1 MRAFRIWPG
10 VLLAVVLA
18 LFAAPAPAPA
28 RAGDDGLRC
37 GNRLVTLGDLQATV
51 LDRCG
56 EPAFRSSRVESRV
69 RFGRTVWVTVD
80 EWVYRFG
87 PRDFPRRA
95 LFEGGRL
102 ISVDALSR

>member
-1 MRAFRIWPG
+1 MRALRIWPG
-10 VLLAVVLA
+10 ILLSVVVA
-18 LFAAPAPAPA
+18 LLPGRA